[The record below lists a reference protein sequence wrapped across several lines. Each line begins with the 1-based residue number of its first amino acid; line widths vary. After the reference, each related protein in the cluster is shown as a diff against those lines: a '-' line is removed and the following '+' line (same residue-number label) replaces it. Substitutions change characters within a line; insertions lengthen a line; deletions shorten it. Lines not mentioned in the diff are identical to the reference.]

1 MIRFALLLFMS
12 LAVSSQAAAAV
23 KWNIPG
29 SESKTQK
36 ELIQQLKTSENVNQ
50 TTSRFIRNK
59 YSCKI
64 GKDQSQR
71 PVEVD
76 NKELQ
81 ASQKSNY

>member
-1 MIRFALLLFMS
+1 MS

-23 KWNIPG
+23 KWKNPG
-29 SESKTQK
+29 SENKTQK
-36 ELIQQLKTSENVNQ
+36 EPIQQLKTSENVNQ